1 MNAEMEKAKQSF
13 KLECEEL
20 LQDMEDGLLHLENE
34 PDNEDCLGAV
44 FRAAHTIKGSAGV
57 FGLDDIVYFTHVVE
71 GLLDNMRDGSI
82 GVSEDAIALL
92 LKASDHME
100 VIVPHVIANDC
111 LQDKALRKHSDEL
124 MAEINRFQ
132 NSVKNSPENGVDN
145 NDSPNATPI
154 ATLPDSSEE
163 NPVSVEQGRAVSAE
177 NWHVSLRF
185 GSEVLRNG
193 MDPLSFLRYL
203 ATLGQIVSITTLF
216 DAPANAEQMDPEV
229 CYLGFEVGFNAD
241 VKKEEI
247 EGVFEFVRD
256 DCTIHIIPPRST
268 ISRYVEFI
276 KSMPDDDLKIGEILV
291 EGGMLTQRELDE
303 ALQKQNDTSGKLGDV
318 LVNEGL
324 VDREVIEAAAGK
336 QNNARQKISI
346 EKQTVRIE
354 AAKLDHLINLVGEL
368 VIASARSFLLAQKNG
383 DATLLESISDTTR
396 LVEEIRDNTL
406 KARMV
411 QIGDSFN
418 RFQRVV
424 RDISKSLNKVIKLT
438 IHGGDT
444 ELDKTVIEK
453 IGDPLLHL
461 VRNSIDHGIEDSD
474 TRVKNGKPAEGTV
487 VLNAYH
493 DSGSIV
499 IEITDDGAGLNRE
512 KILAKAVAR
521 GLVAENQT
529 LNNVEIDRLVFEAGF
544 STAEQVTNL
553 SGRGVGMDVVKRN
566 IEALRGS
573 VNVFSEPGV
582 GTTFSIRLPLT
593 LAIID
598 GFLLGVGDATYVVP
612 LDMVV
617 ECVELTAQEQEAT
630 TNNNYINLRGEVLPF
645 IRLQQLF
652 GERKVAQSRENIVV
666 VQYAGHKAG
675 LVVDE
680 LLGEFQTVIKPLGK
694 VFQLLKGVSGATILG
709 SGEVAVILDVPAL
722 VGQFE
727 HFTLSNTN
735 ARTEHRLVH

>member
-1 MNAEMEKAKQSF
+1 MNAEMEEAKQGF
-13 KLECEEL
+13 KQECEEL
-20 LQDMEDGLLHLENE
+20 LQDMEDGLLRLESE
-34 PDNEDCLGAV
+34 PEDADCLGAV

-57 FGLDDIVYFTHVVE
+57 FGLDDIVHFTHVVE

-82 GVSEDAIALL
+82 GVTEDAIALL

-100 VIVPHVIANDC
+100 IIVPHVIENDC
-111 LQDKALRKHSDEL
+111 LQDEALRLHGDDL
-124 MAEINRFQ
+124 IAEFNRFQ
-132 NSVKNSPENGVDN
+132 NIGSVDQSSV
-145 NDSPNATPI
+145 
-154 ATLPDSSEE
+154 ATLSNNGED
-163 NPVSVEQGRAVSAE
+163 NPVSVEDSRVVSAE

-185 GSEVLRNG
+185 GRDVLRNG

-203 ATLGQIVSITTLF
+203 GTLGEIVNVTTLF
-216 DAPANAEQMDPEV
+216 DELPSADQMDPEE
-229 CYLGFEVGFNAD
+229 CYLGFEIAFSGD
-241 VKKEEI
+241 VEKQAI
-247 EGVFEFVRD
+247 EQTFEFVRD
-256 DCTIHIIPPRST
+256 DCIIHIIPPRSS

-276 KSMPDDDLKIGEILV
+276 KSLPDDDLKIGEILV
-291 EGGMLTQRELDE
+291 EGGILTRRELDE
-303 ALQKQNDTSGKLGDV
+303 ALQKQNNAADKLGDV
-318 LVNEGL
+318 LVKEGL
-324 VDREVIEAAAGK
+324 VDREVVEAAVGK
-336 QNNARQKISI
+336 QSNTRKKISA
-346 EKQTVRIE
+346 EKHTVRIE
-354 AAKLDHLINLVGEL
+354 AGKLDHLINLVGEL

-383 DATLLESISDTTR
+383 DVELVESISDTTR

-411 QIGDSFN
+411 QIGDTFN

-424 RDISKSLNKVIKLT
+424 RDISKSLNKAIKLT

-453 IGDPLLHL
+453 IGDPLMHL
-461 VRNSIDHGIEDSD
+461 VRNSIDHGIEDAE
-474 TRVKNGKPAEGTV
+474 TRVKNGKPSEGTLA
-487 VLNAYH
+487 LNAFH

-512 KILAKAVAR
+512 KILAKAVAN
-521 GLVAENQT
+521 GLVADNQSLT
-529 LNNVEIDRLVFEAGF
+529 DNEIDRLVFEPGF
-544 STAEQVTNL
+544 STADQVTNL

-617 ECVELTAQEQEAT
+617 ECVELTAQECEDT
-630 TNNNYINLRGEVLPF
+630 RNNNYINLRGEVLPF

-652 GERKVAQSRENIVV
+652 GERKVSQRRENIVV
-666 VQYAGHKAG
+666 VQYAGQKAG
-675 LVVDE
+675 LVVDA

-694 VFQLLKGVSGATILG
+694 VFQMLKGVSGATILG

-722 VGQFE
+722 VGQVE
-727 HFTLSNTN
+727 HFNFVSPKTH
-735 ARTEHRLVH
+735 TEHRIVH